1 MAPRPLNIAPAG
13 PVAIPDAGLGKGWEP
28 AVLMGVTL
36 MLFAFGLV
44 TLSSA
49 TTFLAHQA
57 GDGAP
62 HYVLQQSFGGALGL
76 GALVVFSRIPYQWWK
91 PMAWPALAF
100 TWILL
105 MILILPGT
113 EGIAPKIN
121 GARRWLVLPVGRV
134 QPSEMAKMALVI
146 WTAAMAVKKQAH
158 FKSLR
163 RGLLPFLLVWAAVL
177 LPIAA
182 EPDFSTA
189 CLAGLLAGIV
199 VFAAGARIAHF
210 GFLGVLLIP
219 MVLAKLGNGFRFDR
233 MQAFWNPDFDPSGV
247 GFQVQQSLVA
257 LGSGGLTGV
266 GFGEGRQKFGFLPE
280 PHNDFIFAMIGE
292 EWGLLGV
299 LFVVSLF
306 MTLIMVGFR
315 IAQRAP
321 DLFSEL
327 LATGFTSLIAL
338 QATLHMSVGLGLV
351 PNTGLAL
358 PLISYGRSNL
368 VVTMASI
375 GILIAIARAQ
385 PDRRRGHG

>member
-1 MAPRPLNIAPAG
+1 VAPRPLNVAPAG
-13 PVAIPDAGLGKGWEP
+13 PAAIPDAGLGRGWEP

-36 MLFAFGLV
+36 TLFTFGLV

-49 TTFLAHQA
+49 TTFLAYQA
-57 GDGAP
+57 GDGAT
-62 HYVLQQSFGGALGL
+62 HYVLQQAFGGALGL
-76 GALVVFSRIPYQWWK
+76 AALVVCSRIPYQWWNS
-91 PMAWPALAF
+91 MAWPVLVF

-105 MILILPGT
+105 IILILPGT
-113 EGIAPKIN
+113 EGIAPRIN
-121 GARRWLVLPVGRV
+121 GVRRWLVLPVGRV
-134 QPSEMAKMALVI
+134 QPSELAKMALVI
-146 WTAAMAVKKQAH
+146 WTAALAVKKQAH
-158 FKSLR
+158 FRSLR
-163 RGLLPFLLVWAAVL
+163 RGLLPFLLVWAAIL

-182 EPDFSTA
+182 EDFSTA

-199 VFAAGARIAHF
+199 VFAAGGRIAHF
-210 GFLGVLLIP
+210 AFLGILLIP
-219 MVLAKLGNGFRFDR
+219 VVLMKLGDGFRLDR
-233 MQAFWNPDFDPSGV
+233 MQAFWNPDFDPSGANY
-247 GFQVQQSLVA
+247 QVQQSLIA
-257 LGSGGLTGV
+257 IGSGGLTGV

-327 LATGFTSLIAL
+327 LAIGFTSLIAL
-338 QATLHMSVGLGLV
+338 QATLHMGVGLHLV

-368 VVTMASI
+368 IVTMASI

-385 PDRRRGHG
+385 PDHRRGHG